1 MDRGA
6 WWDIVHG
13 GHKELDTPEWDKLT
27 ISVCTQAVKYKQE
40 KYNFPFVI
48 NLLEVPMLSS
58 SVPSGNDIIHIC
70 KQRSKSVY

>member
-1 MDRGA
+1 MGVTKSWTRLSEYAQG
-6 WWDIVHG
+6 
-13 GHKELDTPEWDKLT
+13 WDKLT